1 MNDRRPIELEEGWE
15 TMQRGITKLKRLL
28 EGEPE
33 EQFNVEE
40 YMNLYTTIYNMCT
53 QKPPH
58 DYSEQL
64 YARYRDSFTRYI
76 NQQVLPAL
84 RDHYDEYLL
93 KELVKRWDNHKLMIR
108 WLSRFFNYLD
118 RYYVQRHS
126 LHSLNDVGLICF
138 RDCVYNEIK
147 KKAKDA
153 VLKLV
158 ECERDGE
165 QIDRTL
171 VMNVLAIFQEVGMGL
186 MERYEVD
193 FEEFLLTE
201 TAEFYQRKAAVWV
214 QEDSCPDYM
223 LKAERRLELEEERV
237 DHYLHHSSRGKLL
250 KEVQTE
256 LLAKYETELVEKEQ
270 SGCAALLRDDKTE
283 DLARMY
289 RLFNRIPKGL
299 DPVAEIF
306 KKHVEG
312 EGMALVK
319 EVTEAANTRKEKDA
333 GKQGR
338 GEGGGS
344 HEQIY
349 VRKVI
354 DLHDKYMEYV
364 RTCFANSSLF
374 HKSLKEAF
382 ESFCNKNVTGS
393 SSAELMANFS
403 DNLLK
408 KGGSEKLSDDE
419 IEQTLDKVVELLAYV
434 SDKDLFGEFYRK
446 KLARRLL
453 FDKSAS
459 EDHERSILSKLKEQ
473 CGAQFTSKM
482 EGMVKD
488 LRLAREKQQQFDEW
502 KARNTKD
509 SSIEL
514 NVTVLTTGFWP
525 TYKAVDLA
533 LPEEMVTGVEQFKEF
548 YEATTKHR
556 KLAWI
561 YALGTCH
568 IKGNFKPRSIELV
581 LSTFQAALL
590 LLFNQEESM
599 TYMEVKERLNLPD
612 EDITRLLHS
621 LACAKYKVLLKSPDS
636 KSISKEDSFSF
647 NEAFTDRM
655 RRIKIS
661 LPVVDE
667 KKKVIE
673 DVDKDRRYAIDAA
686 IVRTM
691 KSRKQLQHQQL
702 ILEVVQQLSRMFK
715 PDFKLIKKRIEDLI
729 SRDYLERD
737 ADNANLY
744 RYLA

>member
-1 MNDRRPIELEEGWE
+1 
-15 TMQRGITKLKRLL
+15 MQHGITKLKRLL

-40 YMNLYTTIYNMCT
+40 YMNLYTTIYDMCT

-64 YARYRDSFTRYI
+64 YIRYREAFNQYI
-76 NQQVLPAL
+76 MEKVLPSL
-84 RDHYDEYLL
+84 LDHYDEYLL
-93 KELVKRWDNHKLMIR
+93 QELVNRWDNHKVMVR

-126 LHSLNDVGLICF
+126 LPTLKDVGLICF
-138 RDCVYNEIK
+138 RDVVYAEIHN
-147 KKAKDA
+147 KAKDA
-153 VLKLV
+153 VLSLI
-158 ECERDGE
+158 ERERDGE
-165 QIDRTL
+165 QINRPL
-171 VMNVLAIFQEVGMGL
+171 LKNVLAIFQEVGMGS
-186 MERYEVD
+186 MEKYEKD
-193 FEEFLLTE
+193 FEKHLLSD
-201 TAEFYQRKAAVWV
+201 TAAFYQKKAAVWI

-223 LKAERRLELEEERV
+223 LKAEKRLELEEERV
-237 DHYLHHSSRGKLL
+237 EHYLHVSTKDKLL

-256 LLAKYETELVEKEQ
+256 LLAKYETELLEKEH

-299 DPVAEIF
+299 DPVAATF
-306 KKHVEG
+306 KKHVEA

-319 EVTEAANTRKEKDA
+319 EVTEAAQMRKEKDS
-333 GKQGR
+333 GKPGR
-338 GEGGGS
+338 GDSGGS
-344 HEQIY
+344 HEQLY
-349 VRKVI
+349 VKKVI
-354 DLHDKYMEYV
+354 ELHNKYMEYV

-374 HKSLKEAF
+374 HKALKEAF
-382 ESFCNKNVTGS
+382 EVFCNKDVSGS
-393 SSAELMANFS
+393 QSAELMANFCN
-403 DNLLK
+403 NLLK
-408 KGGSEKLSDDE
+408 KGGTEKLSDDE
-419 IEQTLDKVVELLAYV
+419 VEVTLDKVVELLAYI
-434 SDKDLFGEFYRK
+434 SDKDMFAEFYRK

-453 FDKSAS
+453 YDNSAS

-488 LRLAREKQQQFDEW
+488 LRLAREKQREFDDWRSEHEQDLGIDL
-502 KARNTKD
+502 T
-509 SSIEL
+509 
-514 NVTVLTTGFWP
+514 VTVLTTGFWP

-533 LPEEMVTGVEQFKEF
+533 LPEEMVAGVECFKKF
-548 YEATTKHR
+548 YEQTTKHR
-556 KLAWI
+556 KLSWI
-561 YALGTCH
+561 FALGTCH
-568 IKGNFKPRSIELV
+568 IRGNFDAKSIELV

-599 TYMEVKERLNLPD
+599 TFTEIQERLNLPE
-612 EDITRLLHS
+612 EDIMRLLNS
-621 LACAKYKVLLKSPDS
+621 LSCSKYKILS
-636 KSISKEDSFSF
+636 KTGNPKAVSKEDTFTFNSSF
-647 NEAFTDRM
+647 NDRM
-655 RRIKIS
+655 RRIKVS
-661 LPVVDE
+661 LPVMDE

-729 SRDYLERD
+729 ARDYMERD
-737 ADNANLY
+737 SDNPNLF